1 MLLYSIFEKPCAVS
15 GAKIRHREELPTTPE
30 FRRKNTIFAR
40 QTNCHPDAQRK
51 DLRLLPGVP
60 EWRNFR
66 IAHYTPAMPQRS
78 PCQSHAMP
86 SETCEATIS
95 SGMDRYSVVWRKVR
109 FRFYSVIPV
118 GFLIAAFNVMVV
130 FTKPRLPFLYLA
142 LFGIEP
148 IFLAVL
154 VVRIFRF
161 ACPRCGN
168 VFSVSWKTVLR
179 NFPRFCCVSCGLQLG
194 AKDVPVE

>member
-1 MLLYSIFEKPCAVS
+1 MLSE
-15 GAKIRHREELPTTPE
+15 
-30 FRRKNTIFAR
+30 
-40 QTNCHPDAQRK
+40 
-51 DLRLLPGVP
+51 
-60 EWRNFR
+60 NF
-66 IAHYTPAMPQRS
+66 
-78 PCQSHAMP
+78 
-86 SETCEATIS
+86 EATIS
-95 SGMDRYSVVWRKVR
+95 SGMDGYSVAWRKVR

-118 GFLIAAFNVMVV
+118 GFLIAAFNMMVV
-130 FTKPRLPFLYLA
+130 FTKPGRPLLYLA

-154 VVRIFRF
+154 LVLIFRF

-179 NFPRFCCVSCGLQLG
+179 NVPRFCCVSCGLQLG